1 MGAKDELITIKDV
14 AEFLQIAEK
23 TIYRMA
29 ADGKIPGFKVGGSW
43 RFRRKEIENWLE
55 SRRNDKR

>member
-1 MGAKDELITIKDV
+1 MGTKDELITIKDV

-29 ADGKIPGFKVGGSW
+29 ADGKIPAFKVGGSW
-43 RFRRKEIENWLE
+43 RFRRKEIEKWLE

>member
-29 ADGKIPGFKVGGSW
+29 ADGKIPAFKVGGSW
-43 RFRRKEIENWLE
+43 RFRRKEIEKWLE

>member
-1 MGAKDELITIKDV
+1 MGGKDELITIKDV

-29 ADGKIPGFKVGGSW
+29 ADGKIPAFKVGGSW
-43 RFRRKEIENWLE
+43 RFKRKEIENWLE
-55 SRRNDKR
+55 NQRNDKR

>member
-1 MGAKDELITIKDV
+1 MGGKDELITIKDV

-29 ADGKIPGFKVGGSW
+29 ADGKIPAFKVGGSW
-43 RFRRKEIENWLE
+43 RFKRKEIENWLE
-55 SRRNDKR
+55 SQRNDKR